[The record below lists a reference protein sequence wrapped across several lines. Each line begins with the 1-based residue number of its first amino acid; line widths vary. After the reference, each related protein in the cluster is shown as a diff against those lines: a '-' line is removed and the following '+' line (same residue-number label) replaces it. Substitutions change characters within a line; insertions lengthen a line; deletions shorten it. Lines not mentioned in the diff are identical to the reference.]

1 MRRAAGPRL
10 DATDLGIVTRHT
22 GQRRLSTANAETP
35 RRMPRTLSTR
45 AGPPRLATPNSPPPR
60 YLLGFAAPTYPLDP
74 SLCDAI
80 VGEYSKGYLSLFLD
94 RHKYRLIRASRDL
107 IPVLQAWLGTDAS
120 FRAAWDPAF
129 ADIRRAALWPR
140 RFRALD
146 VAHAAAAA
154 GLRILADGHR
164 ARFDVAL
171 DPSVR
176 LRLDRVVLP
185 GGDHL
190 AAEARGRAI
199 ELHVGTGRRRKTV
212 LLEKRRGH
220 WTANGA
226 EELPAVQVDR
236 EFCVLLAPPV
246 WPTAYGASE
255 AHTSPAMPPE
265 EIVRATRG
273 AIGVLRRHSPRYVP
287 WVDRVLRAII
297 PCAGSQSHLRS
308 GSDFDLPGVIQVSY
322 PAHPAALAEMMVHE
336 CSHLT
341 FQIVTRLGE
350 VDDGTDE
357 TLYYSPVKQTGRPID
372 RILLAYHAFANL
384 VLFYRTCLASGIDD
398 DGYCER
404 NEQATIPQLEMLDEA
419 LCKTTALTPIGRALF
434 EPLRD
439 LIR

>member
-1 MRRAAGPRL
+1 MTERRSTVNAA
-10 DATDLGIVTRHT
+10 
-22 GQRRLSTANAETP
+22 
-35 RRMPRTLSTR
+35 
-45 AGPPRLATPNSPPPR
+45 PPR

-80 VGEYSKGYLSLFLD
+80 VGAYSKGYLSLFLE
-94 RHKYRLIRASRDL
+94 RHRHRLTRASRDL
-107 IPVLQAWLGTDAS
+107 IPLLEGWGGADVG
-120 FRAAWDPAF
+120 FRVAWDPAF
-129 ADIRRAALWPR
+129 AEIRRAALWPR
-140 RFRALD
+140 RLRALD
-146 VAHAAAAA
+146 VAHVAAAA
-154 GLRILADGHR
+154 GLRILADGDGAHFE
-164 ARFDVAL
+164 AAL
-171 DPSVR
+171 DPAAR
-176 LRLDRVVLP
+176 LRLDRVVFP
-185 GGDHL
+185 GGDRL
-190 AAEARGRAI
+190 AAEARGRTI
-199 ELHVGTGRRRKTV
+199 DVHVGTGRRRKTV
-212 LLEKRRGH
+212 RLEKRRGC
-220 WTANGA
+220 WMARGA

-246 WPTAYGASE
+246 SPAADRASE
-255 AHTSPAMPPE
+255 ALTPAAMPPE

-273 AIGVLRRHSPRYVP
+273 AIDVLRRHSPRYVP

-322 PAHPAALAEMMVHE
+322 PAPPAALAEMLVHE

-341 FQIVTRLGE
+341 FQIVTRLGD
-350 VDDGTDE
+350 VDDGTDQ

-404 NEQATIPQLEMLDEA
+404 NEKATLPQLEMLEEA
-419 LCKTTALTPIGRALF
+419 LGTTTALTPIGRALF
-434 EPLRD
+434 EPLRK